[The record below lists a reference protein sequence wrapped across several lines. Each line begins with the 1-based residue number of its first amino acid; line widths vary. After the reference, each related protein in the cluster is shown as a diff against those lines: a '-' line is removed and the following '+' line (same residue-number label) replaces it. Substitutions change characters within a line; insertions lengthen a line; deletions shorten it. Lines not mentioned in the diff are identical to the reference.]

1 MTIGII
7 GAMEPE
13 VNDLIEALDGHEII
27 KTRIADIHK
36 GSIKGKDVAIVQCG
50 IGKCSAAAV
59 TAVLIDRCSPSAVVN
74 TGCAG
79 AIAADL
85 HIGDVIFSTKAAHHD
100 ADLTVFGYAKGQMA
114 GHELFFNADPAM
126 MAKADIAAANIP
138 ELKNKY
144 KSGLV
149 VSGDQF
155 INTPERRDEIRKM
168 FPDAAVCEMEGAAI
182 AQICYDCETPFLII
196 RAVSDAACEGES
208 ITYDE
213 FMPKAAAL
221 SAKFVT
227 ALLPLL

>member
-13 VNDLIEALDGHEII
+13 VNDLINALEGHEII
-27 KTRIADIHK
+27 KTRIAQIHK
-36 GSIKGKDVAIVQCG
+36 GSIKGKDVAVVQCG

-59 TAVLIDRCSPSAVVN
+59 TAVLIDRCAPSAIIN

-79 AIAADL
+79 AISKDL
-85 HIGDVIFSTKAAHHD
+85 KIGDVVFSTKAAHHD
-100 ADLTVFGYAKGQMA
+100 ADLTIFGYAKGQMA

-126 MAKADIAAANIP
+126 MAKAAIAAGNIP
-138 ELKNKY
+138 ELKNKV
-144 KSGLV
+144 KSGLI

-155 INTPERRDEIRKM
+155 VNTPELKAQIQKL
-168 FPDAAVCEMEGAAI
+168 FPDAAVCEMEGASI
-182 AQICYDCETPFLII
+182 AQICCDCNIPYLII
-196 RAVSDAACEGES
+196 RAVSDDASEGEAV
-208 ITYDE
+208 TYDE

-221 SAKFVT
+221 SAKLVT